1 MTDEWQPTRCT
12 PASCWTAKLDPLPF
26 VGGEDLTQLYEY
38 RPQLFQRQ
46 PQLLRIRVR
55 LLYVGDLPSGSHG
68 FGPSSFPPGTAPR
81 QRPGSCWPRA
91 RLLRVAV
98 AV

>member
-1 MTDEWQPTRCT
+1 MSLTHDVATTQPTSTTGEHNDVLR
-12 PASCWTAKLDPLPF
+12 TAKPDPLPF

-55 LLYVGDLPSGSHG
+55 LFYVGDLPIAVPMVSGHL
-68 FGPSSFPPGTAPR
+68 SSLP
-81 QRPGSCWPRA
+81 A
-91 RLLRVAV
+91 RRR
-98 AV
+98 